1 MSRRYLLGAVGAVAL
16 ALSIVG
22 GVTLFDNRSGT
33 RLSEADI
40 EARMADATDAFGQAR
55 YQEVA
60 EILAELATAEV
71 PLAQYRLG
79 MMHQQGLGVPHD
91 TSRAIELLDAA
102 AAQGMT
108 DARDAL
114 VQILIEAAETSDSL
128 EDGVP
133 YYEHAA
139 SVGDVQA
146 KAVLGS
152 YYFSGQ
158 VLPQDLGRGLT
169 LLREAAEGGD
179 VRAQSNLGYA
189 YRTGTG
195 VARDDS
201 VAFRWY
207 LEAAEAGMVR
217 AQAAVGL
224 LYEEGAGTERNL
236 SEAVRWYLNA
246 YEAGAPGVAVRLG
259 RLVASDEIQAGNHNE
274 AADWVTTAA
283 RAGDTASIDWI
294 QRQSEAGDV
303 AALYALATMYDV
315 GEGVPQNSRLAAE
328 SYRRAAERGS
338 PPAQLVMARRMAA
351 GENGDPDYVMAH
363 VWANLAAAN
372 GVEGA
377 AAERDVFAQFLS
389 PSELTN
395 AQDLAASWRPVE

>member
-1 MSRRYLLGAVGAVAL
+1 MSRRYLYGAAGLGVL

-22 GVTLFDNRSGT
+22 AFILYGGGNSY
-33 RLSEADI
+33 RLSDDQI
-40 EARMADATDAFGQAR
+40 EMRMTDATEAFGQAR

-60 EILAELATAEV
+60 EILAELAIAEV

-79 MMHQQGLGVPHD
+79 MMHHQGLGVPRNIA
-91 TSRAIELLDAA
+91 RAIELLDAA
-102 AAQGMT
+102 AAQGMS

-114 VQILIEAAETSDSL
+114 VQVLLEAAESADSL
-128 EDGVP
+128 ESGVP

-139 SVGDVQA
+139 SVGDVRA
-146 KAVLGS
+146 KAILGS

-158 VLPQDLGRGLT
+158 VLSQDLGRGVA
-169 LLREAAEGGD
+169 LLQEAAEGGD

-195 VARDDS
+195 VVRDDAA
-201 VAFRWY
+201 AFRWY

-236 SEAVRWYLNA
+236 TEAVRWYLNA
-246 YEAGAPGVAVRLG
+246 HEAGAPGVAVRLG
-259 RLVASDEIQAGNHNE
+259 RLIASGDIQAGNHIE
-274 AADWVTTAA
+274 AVDWVTAAA
-283 RAGDTASIDWI
+283 RGGDAASIGWI
-294 QRQSEAGDV
+294 QNESEAGDV
-303 AALYALATMYDV
+303 AALYALATMYEI

-328 SYRRAAERGS
+328 SFQRAAERGS
-338 PPAQLVMARRMAA
+338 PPAQLVMARRVAA
-351 GENGDPDYVMAH
+351 GEDGDPDYVMAH

-377 AAERDVFAQFLS
+377 AAERDLFGQFLS
-389 PSELTN
+389 PTELTN